1 MKIAAIHLKPVPH
14 NLVLVLCV
22 LFSILYGVWL
32 LPHTVFIRHACLII
46 GSLLSLPIIFLN
58 WKIFIQRRAIPIL
71 FILFLLLWATI
82 HLWLIGVDFAM
93 QYAEYTKIWKKI
105 ALSLPFAM
113 GLGLGLLSNS
123 ADAVKTK
130 IYWRILFIGFLSPTL
145 IYLFKYWITLNAGR
159 WGLEISPFLLRS
171 NDINHP
177 FGIHKVGYVFFCLPA
192 VALAVGHLQNLIRS
206 GSKNVLAYLIYLSV
220 LPITLFNFQ
229 VEDTRNGFAYTLIL
243 VVLGLF
249 GLWLGKSCQFM
260 LRKLALTSL
269 LFVAISYVGYLG
281 FKDDVRWSNF
291 IPDAKVAVQVDQFDH
306 WKYCGAA
313 PHGYPVN
320 ELGKTVTQSNYE
332 RIAWAV
338 VALRLIRDN
347 PLGYGIM
354 DLSFAYLGKL
364 QWPEAECLHQ
374 SHSAWLDFALGY
386 GIPGVLLLLMAAL
399 LAWAYS
405 KNTPQPWTTIGRWAL
420 GSMMLLLITT
430 EISSEVFINALIFL
444 IVLASTLSLRL
455 FPISSRNN
463 QSETQLSNENK
474 YI

>member
-1 MKIAAIHLKPVPH
+1 MKIAVTQLRPVPH
-14 NLVLVLCV
+14 TLVLVLCA

-32 LPHTVFIRHACLII
+32 LPHTVFIRHSCLII
-46 GSLLSLPIIFLN
+46 GSLLSLPVIFFN
-58 WKIFIQRRAIPIL
+58 RQIFIQRRAIPIL
-71 FILFLLLWATI
+71 LILLLLVWATI
-82 HLWLIGVDFAM
+82 HLWFIGVDFAM

-105 ALSLPFAM
+105 AISLPFAM
-113 GLGLGLLSNS
+113 GLGLGLLGNT
-123 ADAVKTK
+123 ADAAKTK
-130 IYWRILFIGFLSPTL
+130 IYWRILFIGFLAPTL
-145 IYLFKYWITLNAGR
+145 IYLFKYWFTLNAGR

-192 VALAVGHLQNLIRS
+192 VALAVGRLQNLIRS

-229 VEDTRNGFAYTLIL
+229 VEDTRNGFVYTLIL

-249 GLWLGKSCQFM
+249 GLWLGKSRQFM
-260 LRKLALTSL
+260 FRKLILTAL
-269 LFVAISYVGYLG
+269 LFIAISYVGYLG
-281 FKDDVRWSNF
+281 FKDDARWNTF
-291 IPDAKVAVQVDQFDH
+291 IPDAKVAVQVDQYDH

-347 PLGYGIM
+347 PLGYGVM

-386 GIPGVLLLLMAAL
+386 GIPGVLLLLLAAI
-399 LAWAYS
+399 LAWVYS
-405 KNTPQPWTTIGRWAL
+405 KNTPQPWANIGRWGL

-444 IVLASTLSLRL
+444 IVLTSTLSMR
-455 FPISSRNN
+455 FPQISSGNIKN
-463 QSETQLSNENK
+463 ATQLSNEK
-474 YI
+474 

>member
-1 MKIAAIHLKPVPH
+1 MKIAATQIKPVQH
-14 NLVLVLCV
+14 NVVLGLCV

-46 GSLLSLPIIFLN
+46 GSLLSLPIIFFN
-58 WKIFIQRRAIPIL
+58 WRIFIQRRAIPIL
-71 FILFLLLWATI
+71 LILLLLVWVTI
-82 HLWLIGVDFAM
+82 HLWFVGIDFAM

-113 GLGLGLLSNS
+113 GLGLGLMSNA
-123 ADAVKTK
+123 ADAAKAK

-145 IYLFKYWITLNAGR
+145 IYLFKYWFTLNAAR
-159 WGLEISPFLLRS
+159 WGLELSPFLLRS

-192 VALAVGHLQNLIRS
+192 VALAVGCLQNLIRT
-206 GSKNVLAYLIYLSV
+206 GSKNIVAYFIYLSV

-229 VEDTRNGFAYTLIL
+229 VEDTRNGFAYAFIL

-249 GLWLGKSCQFM
+249 GLWLGKSRQFIF
-260 LRKLALTSL
+260 RKLALTAL
-269 LFVAISYVGYLG
+269 LFAATSYVGYLG
-281 FKDDVRWSNF
+281 FKDDARWNTF
-291 IPDAKVAVQVDQFDH
+291 IPDAKVAIQVDQFDH

-347 PLGYGIM
+347 PLGYGVM
-354 DLSFAYLGKL
+354 DLSFAYLGRI

-374 SHSAWLDFALGY
+374 SHSAWLDFTLGY
-386 GIPGVLLLLMAAL
+386 GIPGVLLLLLAAI

-405 KNTPQPWTTIGRWAL
+405 KDAPQPWADIGRWGL

-430 EISSEVFINALIFL
+430 EISSEIFVNALIFL
-444 IVLASTLSLRL
+444 IVLTSTLSLR
-455 FPISSRNN
+455 FSQISSGNN
-463 QSETQLSNENK
+463 ENATQLTNEK
-474 YI
+474 

>member
-1 MKIAAIHLKPVPH
+1 MKIAVTQPKPVPH
-14 NLVLVLCV
+14 TLVLVLCV

-32 LPHTVFIRHACLII
+32 LPHTVFIRHFCLII
-46 GSLLSLPIIFLN
+46 GSLLSLPVIFFN
-58 WKIFIQRRAIPIL
+58 WQVFIQRRAIPTLLI
-71 FILFLLLWATI
+71 LLLLVWVTI
-82 HLWLIGVDFAM
+82 HLWFIGVDFAM

-105 ALSLPFAM
+105 AISLPFAL

-123 ADAVKTK
+123 NDAAKTK

-159 WGLEISPFLLRS
+159 WGLELSPFLLRS
-171 NDINHP
+171 NDINNP

-192 VALAVGHLQNLIRS
+192 VALAVGRLQNLIRS
-206 GSKNVLAYLIYLSV
+206 GGKDVLAYLIYLSV
-220 LPITLFNFQ
+220 LPITLFNFH
-229 VEDTRNGFAYTLIL
+229 VEDTRNGFVYALIF

-249 GLWLGKSCQFM
+249 GLWLGKSRQFVF
-260 LRKLALTSL
+260 RKITLTALFIASI
-269 LFVAISYVGYLG
+269 AYVGYLG
-281 FKDDVRWSNF
+281 FKDDARWNTF
-291 IPDAKVAVQVDQFDH
+291 ISDAKVAVQVDQFDH

-313 PHGYPVN
+313 PHGYPIN

-347 PLGYGIM
+347 PLGYGVM

-386 GIPGVLLLLMAAL
+386 GIPGALLLILAGI
-399 LAWAYS
+399 LAWVYS
-405 KNTPQPWTTIGRWAL
+405 KNTPQPWADIGRWGL

-444 IVLASTLSLRL
+444 IVLASTLSLR
-455 FPISSRNN
+455 FSQIGSSHN
-463 QSETQLSNENK
+463 QSTSKPSHEK
-474 YI
+474 

>member
-1 MKIAAIHLKPVPH
+1 MSVTHIKPMPH
-14 NLVLVLCV
+14 TLVLVLCV

-32 LPHTVFIRHACLII
+32 LPHTVFIRHSCLVI
-46 GSLLSLPIIFLN
+46 GSLLSLPFIFFN
-58 WKIFIQRRAIPIL
+58 WKIYIQRRAIPIAL
-71 FILFLLLWATI
+71 ILLLLVWVSI
-82 HLWLIGVDFAM
+82 HLWFIGVDYTM

-105 ALSLPFAM
+105 AISLPFAL
-113 GLGLGLLSNS
+113 GLGIGLLSNS
-123 ADAVKTK
+123 TDAAKTK

-159 WGLEISPFLLRS
+159 WGLALSPFLLRS

-192 VALAVGHLQNLIRS
+192 VALAVGCLQNLIRS

-243 VVLGLF
+243 VILGLF
-249 GLWLGKSCQFM
+249 GLWLSKSRQFM
-260 LRKLALTSL
+260 LRKLKLTAL
-269 LFVAISYVGYLG
+269 LFVVISYVGYLG
-281 FKDDVRWSNF
+281 FKDDARWNTF
-291 IPDAKVAVQVDQFDH
+291 VPDAKVAVQVDQFDH
-306 WKYCGAA
+306 WKYCGAV

-347 PLGYGIM
+347 PLGYGVM

-386 GIPGVLLLLMAAL
+386 GIPGVLLLLLAAI
-399 LAWAYS
+399 LAWVYS
-405 KNTPQPWTTIGRWAL
+405 KNTPQPWADIGRWGL

-444 IVLASTLSLRL
+444 IVLTSTLSLR
-455 FPISSRNN
+455 FSQISSCSN
-463 QSETQLSNENK
+463 QSPSQLPNEK
-474 YI
+474 